1 MDLKTLKTREVEA
14 SEASELENE
23 FSETESIPSDTSL
36 SIQTEFLDSENFSES
51 EQKVWYDLSKNIN
64 DLNDNSDVIPKEKS
78 EVRLNILLI
87 ILSVILL
94 IWANTLLWIDI
105 NLFKSPI
112 KIEAKYSNFE
122 GKF

>member
-1 MDLKTLKTREVEA
+1 MELKTLKTREVEA

-87 ILSVILL
+87 TLSVILL
-94 IWANTLLWIDI
+94 IWANTLLWINI
-105 NLFKSPI
+105 NLFKPPI
-112 KIEAKYSNFE
+112 RIEANYSNIE